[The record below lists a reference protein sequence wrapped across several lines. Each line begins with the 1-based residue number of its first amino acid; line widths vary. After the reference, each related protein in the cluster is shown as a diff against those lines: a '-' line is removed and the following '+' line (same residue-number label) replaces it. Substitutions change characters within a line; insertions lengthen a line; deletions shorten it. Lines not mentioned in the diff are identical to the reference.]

1 MLILKT
7 VGVVAIV
14 AFLSC
19 SQGSGS
25 DVNWMKGGTLQQA
38 TVAEW
43 NQATPENKLASC
55 ADFAA
60 AIKKGYGKKYESVYE
75 WRLDAEIMR
84 DLIED
89 SLRKHSIPT
98 SKLSD
103 VAAVCNKIGT

>member
-19 SQGSGS
+19 SQGA
-25 DVNWMKGGTLQQA
+25 DANWMKGGTLQQG
-38 TVAEW
+38 TVADW
-43 NQATPENKLASC
+43 NKASPENKLASC

-60 AIKKGYGKKYESVYE
+60 TIKKGYGKKYESVYE

-89 SLRKHSIPT
+89 SLRKGSAPT
-98 SKLSD
+98 ARLSD
-103 VAAVCNKIGT
+103 VATVCNKIGK

>member
-19 SQGSGS
+19 SQGS
-25 DVNWMKGGTLQQA
+25 DTNWMKGGTLQQA

-55 ADFAA
+55 ADLAT

-84 DLIED
+84 SLIDD
-89 SLRKHSIPT
+89 SLRKNT
-98 SKLSD
+98 VATAKVAE
-103 VAAVCNKIGT
+103 VAAVCNKIGK